1 MMSRQST
8 ALRKV
13 VAVVLMLTVGCFYSL
28 APASIK
34 AQATAEVTGELSAS
48 GQVTLNGVMAI
59 SGATVFND
67 SRVKT
72 GRNAT
77 AMINLGKLG
86 RIELG
91 ANSEMVLRFA
101 EGVIGGNLLS
111 GRAVVSAPAG
121 VGISVVTAEGVT
133 EVDGKQAS
141 AVTVDVS
148 CGNTRVASSRGD
160 AKVTSG
166 NRVEYV
172 AAGQEVAVG
181 PQQPG
186 QGSRCTRLTAAGVA
200 GAGGVGAGG
209 VGAGGLS
216 AGAIA
221 AMVIAGVGGAVAGVV
236 AASQSDN
243 VTASQITVSGFRP

>member
-1 MMSRQST
+1 MMSRQLT
-8 ALRKV
+8 TLRKV
-13 VAVVLMLTVGCFYSL
+13 LAVVLMLTVGCFYSL
-28 APASIK
+28 APTPIK
-34 AQATAEVTGELSAS
+34 AQVEAEVTGELSVS
-48 GQVTLNGVMAI
+48 GQVTLNGTRAV

-77 AMINLGKLG
+77 AMINLGRLG

-101 EGVIGGNLLS
+101 EGSIGGNLVS

-121 VGISVVTAEGVT
+121 VGISVATAEGVT
-133 EVDGKQAS
+133 VTDGKQAS

-160 AKVTSG
+160 AKVSSG
-166 NRVEYV
+166 NKVEYV

-181 PQQPG
+181 QQQPG
-186 QGSRCTRLTAAGVA
+186 QGSRCTRLTAGGVA
-200 GAGGVGAGG
+200 GAGAGG

-243 VTASQITVSGFRP
+243 VTPSAIVVSNFRP